1 MLVISSL
8 VKSRDW
14 RTRRHIEQG
23 GGGREE
29 EHGLAVCDLSE
40 TCTETLEEMET
51 MLALK
56 EVLGEKL
63 KLVAL

>member
-1 MLVISSL
+1 MLVISS
-8 VKSRDW
+8 SRQ
-14 RTRRHIEQG
+14 EQRPEDAQAHR
-23 GGGREE
+23 GGGRREE
-29 EHGLAVCDLSE
+29 EVHGLAVCDLSE